1 MFSFPSQG
9 GRAPEVRLPLIARLT
24 LYALGAVEGRRI
36 RRPVD
41 PVAAWL
47 IRTHPSLLH
56 SESAPA
62 AFTTI
67 RARTSIV
74 DELIGEEV
82 DRTRSLGRRMTLMS
96 FGGGFDARWYRL
108 LPIIGQTVDKLI
120 EIESPGLLEHKNK
133 LLADSPYAALWD
145 KVERRAEAEGSWSQ
159 TRRPADRTTQPVVVM
174 EGLAGRLEPVALRTL
189 LSNLR
194 EHMPEA
200 RVLMGLPGY
209 SGNPGAWSGKQLHQ
223 LGWRIDTD
231 VRLSPRGRLVAQ
243 SGKEICA
250 GMHGLRVLRLLPL
263 I

>member
-74 DELIGEEV
+74 DELIAEEV
-82 DRTRSLGRRMTLMS
+82 DRTRSLGRRMALMS

-108 LPIIGQTVDKLI
+108 LPIIGETIETMI
-120 EIESPGLLEHKNK
+120 EIESPGLLEHKGK
-133 LLADSPYAALWD
+133 LLADSPYAALWER
-145 KVERRAEAEGSWSQ
+145 VEKRPQAEGTWAG
-159 TRRPADRTTQPVVVM
+159 TPRPSGEDMQPVVIM
-174 EGLAGRLEPVALRTL
+174 ERLAGRLEPEALRAL
-189 LSNLR
+189 LGNLR
-194 EHMPEA
+194 ERMPEA
-200 RVLMGLPGY
+200 RIIMGLPGY
-209 SGNPGAWSGKQLHQ
+209 SGSPGAWSGKKLHD
-223 LGWRIDTD
+223 LGWRIDAD